1 MRTLIVLLIA
11 LASTACTK
19 NTIYRPDIPPAP
31 QAAAPHVTT
40 CAPSGKENPATCS
53 VQVVKSQMGEAPREI
68 PIAFIEFDDIG
79 QTYKRGQMAA
89 AEQMIHDQHP
99 EKGDVVTI
107 LFIHG
112 WENNASDN
120 SNNVPG
126 FRDFLQKFQLSLPK
140 TKLVGVY
147 FGWRG
152 EVTSVPVAQ
161 EFTYWNRRDTASYI
175 PGSNMSEALLRVAA
189 ATKGSDYC
197 GSSSLI
203 VAGHSFGGLV
213 LERTVTQYIT
223 RRIVEHPPACQA
235 DQVKHVSLFADLIV
249 FVNEAA
255 AATEAIQ
262 LLTMLNE
269 KAEDQSKDPRT
280 QHFPAIVSI
289 TSTGDTATR
298 FFLPV
303 GQGANLLT
311 FRKSL
316 RHYGKS
322 SNPDPKKNDPDP
334 FGTTD
339 QTTYYLRSAA
349 HISQLQS
356 HVVESRDS
364 GQSPPAEFYTCAV
377 SPGAKQNYY
386 VVRNKTS
393 ANTTPYWIMEMPT
406 EIVPD
411 HTHIFRPQ
419 FGALLAA
426 FVLRQ
431 ADPKFDPTTCYDISA
446 QPNMEMK
453 NMRQG
458 ITLK

>member
-1 MRTLIVLLIA
+1 MRPLTLLLIAFA

-19 NTIYRPDIPPAP
+19 NTIYRPEIPPTP
-31 QAAAPHVTT
+31 EAAAPPITT
-40 CAPSGKENPATCS
+40 CAVNGKPNPATCS
-53 VQVVKSQMGEAPREI
+53 VQVVKSMRNGAAWEVPV
-68 PIAFIEFDDIG
+68 AFIEFDDIG
-79 QTYKRGQMAA
+79 QTYKREQMAA
-89 AEQMIHDQHP
+89 AENMIRAEHP
-99 EKGDVVTI
+99 ENGDVVTI

-120 SNNVPG
+120 SSNVPG
-126 FRDFLQKFQLSLPK
+126 FRDFLQKFQP
-140 TKLVGVY
+140 TVPGAKLVGVY

-152 EVTSVPVAQ
+152 AVTNVPVAQ
-161 EFTYWNRRDTASYI
+161 EFTYWNRRDTATYI

-197 GSSSLI
+197 GTSSLI

-223 RRIVEHPPACQA
+223 RRIVEHPPACPATGINAARETA
-235 DQVKHVSLFADLIV
+235 DQLKKKVSLFADLIV

-255 AATEAIQ
+255 AASEAIE
-262 LLTMLNE
+262 LLTMLKE
-269 KAEDQSKDPRT
+269 KAGEPE
-280 QHFPAIVSI
+280 FPTIVSI

-316 RHYGKS
+316 RKYGGQ
-322 SNPDPKKNDPDP
+322 NDADP
-334 FGTTD
+334 FGIAD

-356 HVVESRDS
+356 HTVESAP
-364 GQSPPAEFYTCAV
+364 SPPQGVYTCAAI
-377 SPGAKQNYY
+377 PGPKGTKQNYY
-386 VVRNKTS
+386 VVRNSKP

-411 HTHIFRPQ
+411 HTHIFRTQ
-419 FGALLAA
+419 FGALLSA

-431 ADPKFDPTTCYDISA
+431 ADDSFDPKQCYDITA
-446 QPNMEMK
+446 PPRVDMK